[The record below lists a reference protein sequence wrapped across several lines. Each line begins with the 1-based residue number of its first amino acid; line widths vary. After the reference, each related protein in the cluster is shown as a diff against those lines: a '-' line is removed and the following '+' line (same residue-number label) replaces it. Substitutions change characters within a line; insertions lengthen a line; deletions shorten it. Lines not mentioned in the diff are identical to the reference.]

1 MITVPGSMPKI
12 IFDGFC
18 KENLFL
24 NEQMLRLNKNIK
36 IFFNYLFGSV
46 LFIWLSYSI
55 YHQVK
60 NQPHLELSWNRI
72 KSSLNGEQ
80 SWMFWVVLL
89 LMVVNWGVEARKW
102 QVLLKK
108 MEPMSWWRAFKATL
122 TGVAFAINT
131 PNRIGEYGGRILYV
145 HEGNRMKAVSLTLVG
160 SMSQFLVTML
170 SGCGGLIFLLSIRTA
185 EKPLIN
191 AGSYTFWI
199 QVMLYIVSAL
209 SVIGLLIY
217 FKLGWLV
224 KLFDKVP
231 PFSRLVS
238 YVQVVEELSFSI
250 LLRVFSLSLTRYIIF
265 ISQYILMIRLMQVDV
280 TVWQAF
286 WLISVIFLVLAIVP
300 TIALAEIGIRGK
312 VSMEIFGLFSI
323 NNIGILAA
331 SVGIWAINLALPAL
345 LGSLL
350 ILRIKI
356 FKNK

>member
-1 MITVPGSMPKI
+1 M
-12 IFDGFC
+12 
-18 KENLFL
+18 
-24 NEQMLRLNKNIK
+24 NKNIK
-36 IFFNYLFGSV
+36 IFFNYFFGSL

-55 YHQVK
+55 YDQVK
-60 NQPHLELSWNRI
+60 NQPHLELSWNKI

-80 SWMFWVVLL
+80 SWMFWVVLF
-89 LMVVNWGVEARKW
+89 LMMFNWGVEARKW

-108 MEPMSWWRAFKATL
+108 IETMSWWRAFKATL

-145 HEGNRMKAVSLTLVG
+145 HEGNRIKAVSLTLVG
-160 SMSQFLVTML
+160 NMSQILVTMI
-170 SGCGGLIFLLSIRTA
+170 SGCGGLIFLLSKA
-185 EKPLIN
+185 GAQKPLLN
-191 AGSYTFWI
+191 AGSYMFWI
-199 QVMLYIVSAL
+199 QVMFYVVSVL
-209 SVIGLLIY
+209 SIIGVLVY

-224 KLFDKVP
+224 RCFDKVP
-231 PFSRLVS
+231 PFSKIANYMEVM
-238 YVQVVEELSFSI
+238 EELSFSI
-250 LLRVFSLSLTRYIIF
+250 LLRVFSLSFIRYLVF
-265 ISQYILMIRLMQVDV
+265 TCQYILMIRLMQVEV

-286 WLISVIFLVLAIVP
+286 WLISVIYLVLSIVP

-331 SVGIWAINLALPAL
+331 SVGIWAINLAVPAL

-356 FKNK
+356 FKNR